1 MDASV
6 NRKLRRKG
14 HETEGK
20 DTHESENSYKRP
32 GGRTRKYQNFPAK
45 RKDSHESEFSY
56 NCPGTFPTDDGWLKG
71 RCCTS

>member
-32 GGRTRKYQNFPAK
+32 GGEDTQV
-45 RKDSHESEFSY
+45 SEFSREK
-56 NCPGTFPTDDGWLKG
+56 KG
-71 RCCTS
+71 QPRIRIFLQLSGHFSD